1 MNSARIL
8 ILGSTGM
15 LGNAVGQYFINTDHS
30 ICLTYRTKNLEY
42 GKPLIRKEFDPLED
56 SLDCLSYNAPLEDSL
71 DCLSYNTGSYDFVIN
86 CIGVIKP
93 FMAADPIAAR
103 KINSVFP
110 WELANWCKF
119 VGSKLIH
126 ITTDCVYSGK
136 KGNYIESDLHD
147 ALDDYGKSKSLGEP
161 DNCMVLRT
169 SIIGEEIH
177 KKASLIEWAKSQ
189 KGKEVKG
196 FNNHL
201 WNGITTKQYA
211 KICDDIITHGLWKEG
226 VFHIHS
232 PVVVNKYTMMQYF
245 NERFKLNMTIKNT
258 TTPESCDRSLLSEKE
273 LCTKLEIPPIRNQ
286 IMEL

>member
-1 MNSARIL
+1 MSPNIVGGQRVL

-15 LGNAVGQYFINTDHS
+15 LGSAVGQYFLNTDHS
-30 ICLTYRTKNLEY
+30 VCLTYRTEGLEY
-42 GKPLIRKEFDPLED
+42 GKPWCRLKFDPLEQSCWD
-56 SLDCLSYNAPLEDSL
+56 GLGDQDGL
-71 DCLSYNTGSYDFVIN
+71 YDYVIN

-103 KINSVFP
+103 KINAVFP
-110 WELANWCKF
+110 WELAKWCKA
-119 VGSKLIH
+119 VGSRLIH

-136 KGNYIESDLHD
+136 KGSSYIESDSHD

-161 DNCMVLRT
+161 NNCMVLRT

-201 WNGITTKQYA
+201 WNGVTTKQYA
-211 KICDDIITHGLWKEG
+211 RVCDDIIRGGFWQEGL
-226 VFHIHS
+226 FHVHS
-232 PVVVNKYTMMQYF
+232 PLIVNKYNMMLYF
-245 NERFKLNMTIKNT
+245 NERFKLGLKIQSVN
-258 TTPESCDRSLLSEKE
+258 TPEPCDRSLLSEKD
-273 LCTKLEIPPIRNQ
+273 LCSKLSIPPVREQ
-286 IMEL
+286 ILAL